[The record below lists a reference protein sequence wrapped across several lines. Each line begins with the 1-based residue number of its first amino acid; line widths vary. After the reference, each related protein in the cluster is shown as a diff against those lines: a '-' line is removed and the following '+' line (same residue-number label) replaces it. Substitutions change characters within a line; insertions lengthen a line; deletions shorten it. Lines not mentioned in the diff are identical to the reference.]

1 MIQGIHH
8 IRRRSSVALPLS
20 VIKKYQCLSCRY
32 SLAKIPNI
40 INPSSSLP
48 PIRCYTNNTST
59 LLSPPP
65 TSTQSPDDILSSF
78 ANLDHRRGKISVALS
93 VCILFPFASSLTPL
107 ILICICLII
116 TYRQHLVL
124 DSQRQYLDR
133 VKHPLRYIRY

>member
-1 MIQGIHH
+1 MLQGIHH
-8 IRRRSSVALPLS
+8 VIRRRSSVALS

-32 SLAKIPNI
+32 SLAKIPSI

-78 ANLDHRRGKISVALS
+78 ANLDHRRGKIISVALS
-93 VCILFPFASSLTPL
+93 VCILYISAKQIEYKLTHHYNLSISYWIPRGS
-107 ILICICLII
+107 IW
-116 TYRQHLVL
+116 TG
-124 DSQRQYLDR
+124 
-133 VKHPLRYIRY
+133 